1 VKIGYWRAAT
11 VRRLGLGTLI
21 DTFLVSA
28 ATCLLLI
35 RAILAA
41 TGWPQLGNDTLHIAH
56 MLWGGLGM
64 LVALFLVFIFSSRYA
79 VIAAAVVGG
88 LGFGAF
94 IDELGKFI
102 TSDNNYF
109 FEPTIGLIYII
120 FIVLYLT
127 GRALEKTLRPSQRTY
142 VVNAMDLTKEAFIV
156 GLGPKQREQALEYLA
171 QCDPSEPVVIGM
183 KRLLDELKPASAEA
197 PGAMAKAGA
206 VVRRC
211 YDRVVDWRPFT
222 WLMTAMVLLFV
233 AANILWMI
241 AVVFGWSG
249 SVNIRDLTFGQSGQV
264 AGALISGVLG
274 LAGAVIFWF
283 SRIWAYRL
291 FDYAVLVSIF
301 ITQIFRFWEHELA
314 AITGLVIS
322 LGLHLVLTYAIGRE
336 TQKAVQQESANTFQG

>member
-1 VKIGYWRAAT
+1 
-11 VRRLGLGTLI
+11 LI

-64 LVALFLVFIFSSRYA
+64 LVGLLMVFVFSSRY
-79 VIAAAVVGG
+79 VVVAAAVVGG

-127 GRALEKTLRPSQRTY
+127 GRALEKTIRPSQKTY
-142 VVNAMDLTKEAFIV
+142 IVNAIDLTKEAFIV
-156 GLGPKQREQALEYLA
+156 GLGRRQREQALEYLA
-171 QCDPSEPVVIGM
+171 QCDSADPVVAGM
-183 KRLLDELKPASAEA
+183 QRLLEGLKPASLEP
-197 PGAMAKAGA
+197 PGVLARAGA
-206 VVRRC
+206 ALRRF
-211 YDRVVDWRPFT
+211 YGRLISWRPFA
-222 WLMTAMVLLFV
+222 WLMTVIVVVLV
-233 AANILWMI
+233 AANIVWMI
-241 AVVFGWSG
+241 ALIFGWG
-249 SVNIRDLTFGQSGQV
+249 EPLATEDLTFGESGQIV
-264 AGALISGVLG
+264 GTLISGALG
-274 LAGAVIFWF
+274 LAGAVVFWF
-283 SRIWAYRL
+283 SRIWGYRL

-301 ITQIFRFWEHELA
+301 ITQIFRFWQNELA
-314 AITGLVIS
+314 AISGLAIS
-322 LGLHLVLTYAIGRE
+322 LVLHLVLAYAIRRE
-336 TQKAVQQESANTFQG
+336 TQEAMGRRSADVPSTE

>member
-1 VKIGYWRAAT
+1 

-56 MLWGGLGM
+56 MLWGGVGM
-64 LVALFLVFIFSSRYA
+64 LVALFMVFVFSSRY
-79 VIAAAVVGG
+79 VLIAASVVGG

-127 GRALEKTLRPSQRTY
+127 GRALEKTIHPSQKTY
-142 VVNAMDLTKEAFIV
+142 IVNAIDLAKETFIV
-156 GLGPKQREQALEYLA
+156 GLGHGQREKALEYLA
-171 QCDPSEPVVIGM
+171 ECDSSEPVVAGM
-183 KRLLDELKPASAEA
+183 RRLLEGLEPPPAEA
-197 PGAMAKAGA
+197 PGLLARAGA
-206 VVRRC
+206 AVRRF
-211 YDRVVDWRPFT
+211 YDRLINWRPFA
-222 WLMTAMVLLFV
+222 WLMSLVAVVFV
-233 AANILWMI
+233 VANIAWMI
-241 AVVFGWSG
+241 ALIFGWG
-249 SVNIRDLTFGQSGQV
+249 EPLAGEDLTFGESGQIV
-264 AGALISGVLG
+264 GALISGVLG
-274 LAGAVIFWF
+274 LAGAVVFWF

-301 ITQIFRFWEHELA
+301 ITQIFRFWQHELA
-314 AITGLVIS
+314 AISGLLIS
-322 LGLHLVLTYAIGRE
+322 LVLHLVLVYAIRRE
-336 TQKAVQQESANTFQG
+336 TQEAGERESASVPSEH